1 MSSNEPKQ
9 PAGAARSAIEQRLA
23 ADQQALAEE
32 TGRALWPLSRTAQL
46 LADEQAESGIRNR
59 AEGGSLMN
67 AMNKV
72 RLRPRL
78 ASGLIGAVLIGGALL
93 MPISYQRTVG
103 HNVTMELSGA
113 RLSGAQLKELASQLK
128 SITGAE
134 RVEVRMEGEQ
144 LRLRAVGRN
153 SKRAVVEQR
162 TAALV
167 RALKQQAQAQGQ
179 PIEAST
185 QIEPRRE
192 RVESRVYAAA
202 LAALIEI
209 RVDPTGKTDRQVE
222 DEIRDQ
228 LSRAG
233 ATPKDVQFQRRADG
247 THLEIEAESGGR
259 TVKVIRQT
267 QDDGSGGSPEVAVKV
282 EELDDT
288 REPGMTDDQLRDKI
302 KRQLEAR
309 GMTATVT
316 VTGDRI
322 EIRGEKHLGKP

>member
-1 MSSNEPKQ
+1 
-9 PAGAARSAIEQRLA
+9 
-23 ADQQALAEE
+23 
-32 TGRALWPLSRTAQL
+32 
-46 LADEQAESGIRNR
+46 
-59 AEGGSLMN
+59 MN
-67 AMNKV
+67 AMNKL

-78 ASGLIGAVLIGGALL
+78 ASGLIGAALIGGVLM

-113 RLSGAQLKELASQLK
+113 RLAAPQLKELANQLK

-134 RVEVRMEGEQ
+134 RVEVRMEGAE

-153 SKRAVVEQR
+153 TKRAVVEQR

-179 PIEAST
+179 ALEAST

-209 RVDPTGKTDRQVE
+209 RVDTTGKTDRQVE

-233 ATPKDVQFQRRADG
+233 ATPKDVQFERKADG
-247 THLEIEAESGGR
+247 THLTIEAESAGR
-259 TVKVIRQT
+259 MVKVIRHT
-267 QDDGSGGSPEVAVKV
+267 KDDGSGSPSEVAVKV

-316 VTGDRI
+316 VTGDHI
-322 EIRGEKHLGKP
+322 EVRGEKHVGKP

>member
-1 MSSNEPKQ
+1 MSSDEPKQ
-9 PAGAARSAIEQRLA
+9 PAAEARSAIEQRLA
-23 ADQQALAEE
+23 ADRQALAEE

-46 LADEQAESGIRNR
+46 LDDEQAESGTRNR
-59 AEGGSLMN
+59 EEGGSFMN
-67 AMNKV
+67 AMNKL

-113 RLSGAQLKELASQLK
+113 RLGGAQLKELANQLK

-144 LRLRAVGRN
+144 LRLRAIGRN
-153 SKRAVVEQR
+153 AKRAVVEQR

-179 PIEAST
+179 SLEAST

-233 ATPKDVQFQRRADG
+233 ATPKDVQFQRKADG

-259 TVKVIRQT
+259 TLKVIRET
-267 QDDGSGGSPEVAVKV
+267 RDDGRGGSPEVAVKV
-282 EELDDT
+282 EEIDDT

-322 EIRGEKHLGKP
+322 EIRGEKHVAKP